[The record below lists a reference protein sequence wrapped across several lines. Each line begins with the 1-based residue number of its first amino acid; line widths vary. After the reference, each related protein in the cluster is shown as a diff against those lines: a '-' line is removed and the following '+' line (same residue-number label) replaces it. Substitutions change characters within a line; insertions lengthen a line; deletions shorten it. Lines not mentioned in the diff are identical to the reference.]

1 MSVQSPVVK
10 EKIAIRSHKKR
21 KKGNNLRNSTLPLHL
36 MLLIPAIIIFVYS
49 YLPMFGIVIAFQ
61 KFDFTKG
68 LAAFWQSQWVGLG
81 NFRQMIA
88 MGEPLRIIW
97 NTVRIAFL
105 KIVIGFFVPI
115 IVALM
120 LNEVRRKLYKRSIQT
135 IIYMPHFISWVL
147 LAGILKQVISID
159 GFLNVK
165 ILSALGIA
173 PVSFLSSNTFFV
185 PMLVGTDIWKEFGYG
200 TIVYLAAITSVDP
213 TLYEAAIMD
222 GASRWRQ
229 TWHITLTGMRPII
242 VLQMV
247 LRLQGV
253 LNAGFDQVFN
263 LYNANVYQTADIID
277 TWVYRIS
284 FESATPMY
292 DKATAIG
299 LFKSLVSMI
308 FILTS
313 YFLAYK
319 LASYQIF

>member
-1 MSVQSPVVK
+1 MPSDK
-10 EKIAIRSHKKR
+10 KIPAISLRKR

-36 MLLIPAIIIFVYS
+36 MLLAPMLVVFIYS

-61 KFDFTKG
+61 KYDFTKG
-68 LAAFWQSQWVGLG
+68 LAAFWQSEWVGLG

-88 MGEPLRIIW
+88 MGEPVRIIW

-105 KIVIGFFVPI
+105 KIAIGFFVPI
-115 IVALM
+115 VVALM
-120 LNEVRRKLYKRSIQT
+120 LNEVRLKLFKRSVQT

-147 LAGILKQVISID
+147 LAGIIKQVISID
-159 GFLNVK
+159 GFLNVN
-165 ILSALGIA
+165 ILSSLGIK
-173 PVSFLSSNTFFV
+173 PISFLSSNVFFV

-200 TIVYLAAITSVDP
+200 TIVYLAAITNVDP
-213 TLYEAAIMD
+213 ALYEAAVMD

-263 LYNANVYQTADIID
+263 MYNANVYQTADIID

-299 LFKSLVSMI
+299 LFKSLVSMV
-308 FILTS
+308 FILIS

-319 LASYQIF
+319 VANYQIF